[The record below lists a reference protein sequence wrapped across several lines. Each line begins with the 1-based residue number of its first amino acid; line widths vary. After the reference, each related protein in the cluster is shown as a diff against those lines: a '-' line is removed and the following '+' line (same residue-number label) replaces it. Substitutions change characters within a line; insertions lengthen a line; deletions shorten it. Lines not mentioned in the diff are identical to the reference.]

1 MSEVETVVT
10 GEAEVAAASVPEVTD
25 TVKTEEAR
33 FTQADIDRIV
43 KERLDRE
50 KANAAKQADKAA
62 EAARAKALEEQGKYK
77 ELAEAA
83 QGKVGELEPYKE
95 RAERLEAVL
104 SKRWDAEKPG
114 VPDYILPLLE
124 KMPVDER
131 LDYVTENREK
141 WGGKSGPPNINA
153 GAGTERRGGRTE
165 QEKAELAALYGVKPQ
180 FIGDD

>member
-1 MSEVETVVT
+1 MSEVEADVNGQDVEIVLDK
-10 GEAEVAAASVPEVTD
+10 GEGTD
-25 TVKTEEAR
+25 PIKTEEPK
-33 FTQADIDRIV
+33 FTQADVDRIL
-43 KERLDRE
+43 KERLERE
-50 KANAAKQADKAA
+50 HSKAQKAA
-62 EAARAKALEEQGKYK
+62 EKARADAEAKAMAEQGKYK

-104 SKRWDAEKPG
+104 LKRWDTEKPS